1 MGGGNKKIV
10 RCLRFSGGTDLDD
23 RSLCGSANFCGF
35 FSEKHVAMVRAPP
48 MPCRAACA
56 DAAHITQCMWTGVR
70 SAHSHLHGARRHEQ
84 GCPAS
89 SMPNSPLGLPAGSA
103 FRRREKVHRGPQ
115 EDEDLRHRR
124 GRLHR
129 LAPLQAPQGG
139 GPLHPHARQSK
150 WSPAWPGCQRGPS
163 GCLAEAGRSSGSTA
177 FSRQRPPESRHAG
190 RGLKPPLFPVT
201 GAVDWKE
208 NEYSRVMESATALS
222 VTPPPR
228 PPGSLYTLGESAP
241 AAQGLPWCCRPPVP
255 TTLILRLSTP
265 RYMPTDSFCDEFV
278 NLDLRWP
285 ENCKKAVE
293 GCDWCF
299 NLAVRPPSQLHR
311 THPRLPRRSS
321 PFGGH
326 L

>member
-1 MGGGNKKIV
+1 MVLPSVAEKKFTEGHKKMKICVTGAGGFIASHLSKRLKEEGHFI
-10 RCLRFSGGTDLDD
+10 
-23 RSLCGSANFCGF
+23 
-35 FSEKHVAMVRAPP
+35 
-48 MPCRAACA
+48 RAA
-56 DAAHITQCMWTGVR
+56 
-70 SAHSHLHGARRHEQ
+70 
-84 GCPAS
+84 
-89 SMPNSPLGLPAGSA
+89 
-103 FRRREKVHRGPQ
+103 
-115 EDEDLRHRR
+115 
-124 GRLHR
+124 RL
-129 LAPLQAPQGG
+129 
-139 GPLHPHARQSK
+139 SK
-150 WSPAWPGCQRGPS
+150 QSPAWPGCQRGPS

-299 NLAVRPPSQLHR
+299 NLAVRPPPSQLHR